1 MCVNTI
7 SSIPALSLIGL
18 SKGKA
23 IFIHII
29 TESITAGHQLQVHSS
44 VLRMLR
50 VLQQCEIP
58 RKMQLWSKF
67 LAHASLSQAIY
78 GLAFF
83 FQVSAWH
90 KGMPRFSLLFHVA
103 KLAILQKSFSH
114 YCLVITRGLFK
125 DQGVVKIYSGYV
137 VCRWICTISTRIR
150 GITFLRFGCDN
161 SPNEFH
167 LLWLTCYTRI

>member
-58 RKMQLWSKF
+58 RKMQL
-67 LAHASLSQAIY
+67 
-78 GLAFF
+78 
-83 FQVSAWH
+83 
-90 KGMPRFSLLFHVA
+90 
-103 KLAILQKSFSH
+103 
-114 YCLVITRGLFK
+114 
-125 DQGVVKIYSGYV
+125 
-137 VCRWICTISTRIR
+137 
-150 GITFLRFGCDN
+150 
-161 SPNEFH
+161 
-167 LLWLTCYTRI
+167 